1 MCPAGFAH
9 SVSLRVSLHARA
21 LELLQDYAHHNQT
34 FARAKLDNKQEKMT
48 VRLFSCKY
56 WLFWLVPNAE
66 FTLGTAGL
74 SLQDDFNVRICVSS
88 DCQIY
93 KK

>member
-34 FARAKLDNKQEKMT
+34 FARAKLDNKQEKDD
-48 VRLFSCKY
+48 C
-56 WLFWLVPNAE
+56 A
-66 FTLGTAGL
+66 TLL
-74 SLQDDFNVRICVSS
+74 LQVLIVLTGA
-88 DCQIY
+88 
-93 KK
+93 